1 MIAPG
6 VGLAVR
12 GRPDVELSLY
22 LRCEGDNDSTTILDD
37 SMARTLRSITVTGDA
52 KLSTVDPIGQTSSLV
67 LGTSGSL
74 IVPNVSPNLSVRNL
88 EFRIKAST
96 TEMVLNTPY
105 LLFRQTTTGGS
116 TTFMVTATRTS
127 GNSGDITVY
136 WYRPIFQYWY
146 TQMGVNIPDFT
157 ISNHVAFDHYLNG
170 VLFGYVNG
178 LSQSGGSTYQFNGAA
193 GVGGALT
200 IGGSGFDLSIGA
212 SGSQFRGKLD
222 NIRTS
227 TISRR
232 DGTSRFVPS
241 E

>member
-96 TEMVLNTPY
+96 TEMVLNTTY

-116 TTFMVTATRTS
+116 TSFMVTATRTS
-127 GNSGDITVY
+127 SNSGDITVY
-136 WYRPIFQYWY
+136 WYEPIFSTIY

-157 ISNHVAFDHYLNG
+157 ISNHVAFDYFTNG
-170 VLFGYVNG
+170 YLFGYVNG
-178 LSQSGGSTYQFNGAA
+178 LNQSNNNYQFNGAA

-200 IGGSGFDLSIGA
+200 IGGSGFDLNIGA

-227 TISRR
+227 CINRR
-232 DGTSRFVPS
+232 DGTSSFVPS

>member
-6 VGLAVR
+6 IGLAVR

-67 LGTSGSL
+67 VGTSGSL
-74 IVPNVSPNLSVRNL
+74 IVPNVSPYLVRNL

-116 TTFMVTATRTS
+116 TSFMVTATRTS
-127 GNSGDITVY
+127 GNSGDITIH
-136 WYRPIFQYWY
+136 WDQPIFNNSY
-146 TQMGVNIPDFT
+146 TQMGVNISDFT
-157 ISNHVAFDHYLNG
+157 ISNHVAFDHFTNG

-178 LSQSGGSTYQFNGAA
+178 LNQSNNNYQFNGAA
-193 GVGGALT
+193 GVGGSLT
-200 IGGSGFDLSIGA
+200 IGGSGFDLNIGA

-232 DGTSRFVPS
+232 NGSSFIPS

>member
-37 SMARTLRSITVTGDA
+37 SMTRTLRSITVTGDA

-105 LLFRQTTTGGS
+105 LLFRQTTTDGS
-116 TTFMVTATRTS
+116 TSFMVIATRTS
-127 GNSGDITVY
+127 GNSGDITVH
-136 WYRPIFQYWY
+136 WNLPIFSTSY

-157 ISNHVAFDHYLNG
+157 ISNHVAFDHYSNG
-170 VLFGYVNG
+170 YLFGYVNG
-178 LSQSGGSTYQFNGAA
+178 LEQSDNNYQFNGAA
-193 GVGGALT
+193 GVGGSLT
-200 IGGSGFDLSIGA
+200 IGGSGFDLNIGA

-227 TISRR
+227 SINRR
-232 DGTSRFVPS
+232 NGTSSFVPS

>member
-74 IVPNVSPNLSVRNL
+74 IVPNVSPNLSVKNL

-116 TTFMVTATRTS
+116 TSFMVTATRTS
-127 GNSGDITVY
+127 SNSGDITIY
-136 WYRPIFQYWY
+136 WYQPIFSTIY
-146 TQMGVNIPDFT
+146 TRMGVNIPDFT
-157 ISNHVAFDHYLNG
+157 ISNHVAFDYFTNDI
-170 VLFGYVNG
+170 LFGYVNG
-178 LSQSGGSTYQFNGAA
+178 LNQSNSNYQFNGAA

-200 IGGSGFDLSIGA
+200 IGGSGSDLNIGA
-212 SGSQFRGKLD
+212 WGIQFRGKLD

-232 DGTSRFVPS
+232 NGTSSFVPS

>member
-22 LRCEGDNDSTTILDD
+22 LRCEGENDSTTILDD

-74 IVPNVSPNLSVRNL
+74 IVPNVSPYTTVKNL

-105 LLFRQTTTGGS
+105 LLFKQTTTGGS
-116 TTFMVTATRTS
+116 TSFRVIATRTS
-127 GNSGDITVY
+127 GNSGDITVH
-136 WYRPIFQYWY
+136 WYQSIFSNWY

-157 ISNHVAFDHYLNG
+157 ISNHVAFDYYNNG
-170 VLFGYVNG
+170 ILFGYVNG
-178 LSQSGGSTYQFNGAA
+178 LEQSDNNYQFNGAA

-200 IGGSGFDLSIGA
+200 IGGSGLDFNIG
-212 SGSQFRGKLD
+212 GLGIQFRGKLD

-227 TISRR
+227 YIGRR
-232 DGTSRFVPS
+232 NGTSSFVPS

>member
-74 IVPNVSPNLSVRNL
+74 IVPNVSPYLTVRNL

-105 LLFRQTTTGGS
+105 LLFKQTTTDGS
-116 TTFMVTATRTS
+116 TSFMVTATRTS
-127 GNSGDITVY
+127 GNSGDITIR
-136 WYRPIFQYWY
+136 WYQPIFLNSY
-146 TQMGVNIPDFT
+146 TQMSVNISDFT
-157 ISNHVAFDHYLNG
+157 ISNHVAFDYYHNG
-170 VLFGYVNG
+170 YLFGYVNG
-178 LSQSGGSTYQFNGAA
+178 LNQSNNNYQFNGAA
-193 GVGGALT
+193 GVGGSLT
-200 IGGSGFDLSIGA
+200 IGGSGFDLNIGVL
-212 SGSQFRGKLD
+212 GFQFRGKLD

-227 TISRR
+227 TIGRR
-232 DGTSRFVPS
+232 SSSSSFVPS

>member
-74 IVPNVSPNLSVRNL
+74 IVPNVSTNLSVRNL

-105 LLFRQTTTGGS
+105 LLFKQTTTDGS
-116 TTFMVTATRTS
+116 TSFMVTATRTS
-127 GNSGDITVY
+127 GNSGDITIY
-136 WYRPIFQYWY
+136 WYQPIFLSIY
-146 TQMGVNIPDFT
+146 TRMSVNIPDFT
-157 ISNHVAFDHYLNG
+157 ISNHVAFDHYNNG

-178 LSQSGGSTYQFNGAA
+178 LNQSDNNYQFNGAA
-193 GVGGALT
+193 GVGGSLT
-200 IGGSGFDLSIGA
+200 IGGSGFDLNIGA

-227 TISRR
+227 SINRR
-232 DGTSRFVPS
+232 NGTSSFVPS

>member
-74 IVPNVSPNLSVRNL
+74 IVPNVSPHLTVKNL

-105 LLFRQTTTGGS
+105 LLFRQTTTNGS

-127 GNSGDITVY
+127 GNSGGITIH
-136 WYRPIFQYWY
+136 WYNPIFLNWY

-157 ISNHVAFDHYLNG
+157 ISNHVAFDYYTNG
-170 VLFGYVNG
+170 ILFGYVNG
-178 LSQSGGSTYQFNGAA
+178 LNQSNSNYQFNGAA
-193 GVGGALT
+193 GVGGSLT
-200 IGGSGFDLSIGA
+200 IGGSGFDLNIGA

-227 TISRR
+227 VIGRR
-232 DGTSRFVPS
+232 NSNSSFVPS

>member
-6 VGLAVR
+6 IGSSVQ

-67 LGTSGSL
+67 VGTSGSL
-74 IVPNVSPNLSVRNL
+74 IVPNVSPYLTVRNL

-116 TTFMVTATRTS
+116 TSFMVTATRTS
-127 GNSGDITVY
+127 GNSGDITIH
-136 WYRPIFQYWY
+136 WDQPIFLTFY

-157 ISNHVAFDHYLNG
+157 ISNHVAFDHFGNG
-170 VLFGYVNG
+170 FLFGYVNG
-178 LSQSGGSTYQFNGAA
+178 LNQSNNDYQFNGAA

-200 IGGSGFDLSIGA
+200 IGGSGFDLDIGA

-227 TISRR
+227 TIGRR
-232 DGTSRFVPS
+232 NGTSSFVPS

>member
-74 IVPNVSPNLSVRNL
+74 IVPNVSTGLSVRNL

-105 LLFRQTTTGGS
+105 LLFKQTTTDGS
-116 TTFMVTATRTS
+116 TSFMVTATRTS
-127 GNSGDITVY
+127 GNSGDITIH
-136 WYRPIFQYWY
+136 WHRSIFLSIY
-146 TQMGVNIPDFT
+146 TRMSVNIPDFT
-157 ISNHVAFDHYLNG
+157 ISNHVAFDHYHNDY
-170 VLFGYVNG
+170 LFGYVNG
-178 LSQSGGSTYQFNGAA
+178 LEQSDNNYQFNGAA
-193 GVGGALT
+193 GVGGSLT
-200 IGGSGFDLSIGA
+200 IGGSGFDLNIGA

-227 TISRR
+227 NIGRR
-232 DGTSRFVPS
+232 NGASSFVPS

>member
-6 VGLAVR
+6 IGLAVR

-67 LGTSGSL
+67 VGTSGSL
-74 IVPNVSPNLSVRNL
+74 IVPNVSPNLVENL

-116 TTFMVTATRTS
+116 TSFMVTATRTS
-127 GNSGDITVY
+127 GNSGDITIH
-136 WYRPIFQYWY
+136 WDQPIFSTSY

-157 ISNHVAFDHYLNG
+157 ISNHVAFDHFING

-178 LSQSGGSTYQFNGAA
+178 LNQSNNNYQFNGAA
-193 GVGGALT
+193 GVGGSLT
-200 IGGSGFDLSIGA
+200 IGGSGFDLNIGA

-232 DGTSRFVPS
+232 NGTSSFVPS

>member
-74 IVPNVSPNLSVRNL
+74 IVPNVSPHLTVKNL

-157 ISNHVAFDHYLNG
+157 ISNHVAFDYYNNG
-170 VLFGYVNG
+170 FLFGYVNG
-178 LSQSGGSTYQFNGAA
+178 LNQSNNNYQFNGAA

-200 IGGSGFDLSIGA
+200 IGGSGFDLNIGVL
-212 SGSQFRGKLD
+212 GIQFRGKLD

-227 TISRR
+227 YIGRR
-232 DGTSRFVPS
+232 SANSSFVPS

>member
-12 GRPDVELSLY
+12 GSPDVGFSLY

-74 IVPNVSPNLSVRNL
+74 IVPNVSPYISVRNL

-127 GNSGDITVY
+127 GNSGDITMY

-157 ISNHVAFDHYLNG
+157 ISNHVAFDHYTNG
-170 VLFGYVNG
+170 FLFGYVNG
-178 LSQSGGSTYQFNGAA
+178 LNQSSNNYQFNGAA
-193 GVGGALT
+193 GVGGSLT
-200 IGGSGFDLSIGA
+200 IGGSGFDLNIGA

-227 TISRR
+227 SIGRR
-232 DGTSRFVPS
+232 NGTSSFVPS

>member
-6 VGLAVR
+6 IGLAVR

-74 IVPNVSPNLSVRNL
+74 IVPNVSPYLVRNL

-105 LLFRQTTTGGS
+105 LLFKQTTTDGS
-116 TTFMVTATRTS
+116 TSFMVIATRTS
-127 GNSGDITVY
+127 GNSGDITIH
-136 WYRPIFQYWY
+136 WYNPIFNNSY

-157 ISNHVAFDHYLNG
+157 ISNHVAFDHFGNG

-178 LSQSGGSTYQFNGAA
+178 LNQSNNTYQFNGAA
-193 GVGGALT
+193 GVGGSLT
-200 IGGSGFDLSIGA
+200 IGGSGFDLNIGA

-232 DGTSRFVPS
+232 NGTSFVPS

>member
-67 LGTSGSL
+67 LGTSGRL
-74 IVPNVSPNLSVRNL
+74 LVPNVSPISVRNL

-105 LLFRQTTTGGS
+105 LLFRQTTTDGS
-116 TTFMVTATRTS
+116 TSFMVTATRTS
-127 GNSGDITVY
+127 GNSGSITIL
-136 WYRPIFQYWY
+136 WYQPIFSYFD
-146 TQMGVNIPDFT
+146 TRMGVNIPDFT
-157 ISNHVAFDHYLNG
+157 ISNHVAFDHYSNG
-170 VLFGYVNG
+170 YLFGYVNG
-178 LSQSGGSTYQFNGAA
+178 LNQSANNYQFNGAA

-200 IGGSGFDLSIGA
+200 IGGSGFDLNIGA

-227 TISRR
+227 SISRR
-232 DGTSRFVPS
+232 DTSYSFVPS

>member
-6 VGLAVR
+6 VGFAVR

-105 LLFRQTTTGGS
+105 YCLGKTPL
-116 TTFMVTATRTS
+116 A
-127 GNSGDITVY
+127 
-136 WYRPIFQYWY
+136 
-146 TQMGVNIPDFT
+146 
-157 ISNHVAFDHYLNG
+157 
-170 VLFGYVNG
+170 VLPP
-178 LSQSGGSTYQFNGAA
+178 LW
-193 GVGGALT
+193 
-200 IGGSGFDLSIGA
+200 
-212 SGSQFRGKLD
+212 
-222 NIRTS
+222 
-227 TISRR
+227 
-232 DGTSRFVPS
+232 
-241 E
+241 

>member
-22 LRCEGDNDSTTILDD
+22 LRCEGDNDSTTIVDD

-52 KLSTVDPIGQTSSLV
+52 KLSTADPIGQTSSLV

-74 IVPNVSPNLSVRNL
+74 IVPNVSPYLTVRNL

-96 TEMVLNTPY
+96 AEMVLNTPY

-116 TTFMVTATRTS
+116 TSFMVTATRTS
-127 GNSGDITVY
+127 GNSGDITIH
-136 WYRPIFQYWY
+136 WYQPIFSTSY
-146 TQMGVNIPDFT
+146 TRMGVNIPDFT
-157 ISNHVAFDHYLNG
+157 ISNHVAFDYYTNG
-170 VLFGYVNG
+170 FLFGYVNG
-178 LSQSGGSTYQFNGAA
+178 LNQSNNNYQFNGAA
-193 GVGGALT
+193 GVGGFLT
-200 IGGSGFDLSIGA
+200 IGGSGFDLNIGA

-227 TISRR
+227 SISRR
-232 DGTSRFVPS
+232 NTASSFVPS

>member
-6 VGLAVR
+6 IGLAVR

-67 LGTSGSL
+67 LGTSGRL
-74 IVPNVSPNLSVRNL
+74 LVPNVSPNLSVRNL

-116 TTFMVTATRTS
+116 TSFMVTATRTS
-127 GNSGDITVY
+127 GNSGDITIH
-136 WYRPIFQYWY
+136 WYRPIFLTIY
-146 TQMGVNIPDFT
+146 TRMSVNILDFT
-157 ISNHVAFDHYLNG
+157 ISNHVAFDFYTNG
-170 VLFGYVNG
+170 TLFGYVNG
-178 LSQSGGSTYQFNGAA
+178 LRQSNSDYQFNGAA

-200 IGGSGFDLSIGA
+200 IGGSGFDLDIGA

-227 TISRR
+227 SISRR
-232 DGTSRFVPS
+232 DTASSFVPS

>member
-22 LRCEGDNDSTTILDD
+22 LRCEGENDSTTILDD
-37 SMARTLRSITVTGDA
+37 SMVRTLRSITVTGDA

-74 IVPNVSPNLSVRNL
+74 IVPNVSPYITVRNL

-96 TEMVLNTPY
+96 TEMVLNTTY
-105 LLFRQTTTGGS
+105 LLFKQTTTDGS

-127 GNSGDITVY
+127 GNSGDITIH
-136 WYRPIFQYWY
+136 WHQPIFLNWY
-146 TQMGVNIPDFT
+146 TQMGVNISDFT
-157 ISNHVAFDHYLNG
+157 ISNHVAFDHYTNG
-170 VLFGYVNG
+170 FLFGYVNG
-178 LSQSGGSTYQFNGAA
+178 LNQSNNNYQFNGAA

-200 IGGSGFDLSIGA
+200 IGGSGLVLNIGA
-212 SGSQFRGKLD
+212 LGNQFRGKLD

-227 TISRR
+227 YIGRR
-232 DGTSRFVPS
+232 NGTSSFVPS

>member
-74 IVPNVSPNLSVRNL
+74 IVPNVSTGLSVRNL

-105 LLFRQTTTGGS
+105 LLFKQTTTDGS
-116 TTFMVTATRTS
+116 TSFMVTATRTS
-127 GNSGDITVY
+127 GNSGDITIH
-136 WYRPIFQYWY
+136 WYQPIFLSIY
-146 TQMGVNIPDFT
+146 TRMSVNIPDFT
-157 ISNHVAFDHYLNG
+157 ISNHVAFDHYHNDR
-170 VLFGYVNG
+170 LFGYVNG
-178 LSQSGGSTYQFNGAA
+178 LEQSDSNYQFNGAA
-193 GVGGALT
+193 GVGGSLT
-200 IGGSGFDLSIGA
+200 IGGSGFDLNIGA

-227 TISRR
+227 SINRR
-232 DGTSRFVPS
+232 TSSFVPS

>member
-67 LGTSGSL
+67 LGTSGRL

-105 LLFRQTTTGGS
+105 LLFRQTTTDGS
-116 TTFMVTATRTS
+116 TSFMVTATRTS
-127 GNSGDITVY
+127 GNSGDITIH
-136 WYRPIFQYWY
+136 WCRPIFSTWY
-146 TQMGVNIPDFT
+146 TRMGVNIPDFT
-157 ISNHVAFDHYLNG
+157 ISNHVAFDHYSNG
-170 VLFGYVNG
+170 FLFGYVNG
-178 LSQSGGSTYQFNGAA
+178 IEQSGSSYQFNGAA
-193 GVGGALT
+193 AVGGSLT
-200 IGGSGFDLSIGA
+200 IGGSGFDLNIGA

-227 TISRR
+227 SINRR
-232 DGTSRFVPS
+232 NGTSSFVPS

>member
-12 GRPDVELSLY
+12 GSPDVGFSLY

-74 IVPNVSPNLSVRNL
+74 IVPNVSPYLTVRNL

-127 GNSGDITVY
+127 GNSGDITLY

-157 ISNHVAFDHYLNG
+157 ISNHVAFDHYSNG
-170 VLFGYVNG
+170 FLFGYVNG
-178 LSQSGGSTYQFNGAA
+178 LNQSNNNYQFNGAA
-193 GVGGALT
+193 GVGGSLT
-200 IGGSGFDLSIGA
+200 IGGSGFDLNIGA

-227 TISRR
+227 SIGRR
-232 DGTSRFVPS
+232 NGTSSFVPS

>member
-37 SMARTLRSITVTGDA
+37 SMARTVRSITVMGDA

-67 LGTSGSL
+67 LGTSGRL
-74 IVPNVSPNLSVRNL
+74 IVPNVSPYITVKNL

-96 TEMVLNTPY
+96 TEMVLNTTY
-105 LLFRQTTTGGS
+105 LLFKQTTTDGS

-127 GNSGDITVY
+127 GNSGDITIY
-136 WYRPIFQYWY
+136 WYRPIFHNSY
-146 TQMGVNIPDFT
+146 TRMGVNISDFT
-157 ISNHVAFDHYLNG
+157 ISNHVAFDYYANG
-170 VLFGYVNG
+170 YLFGYVNG
-178 LSQSGGSTYQFNGAA
+178 LNQSNNNYQFNGAA

-200 IGGSGFDLSIGA
+200 IGGSVFDLNIGVL
-212 SGSQFRGKLD
+212 GSQFRGKLD

-227 TISRR
+227 SIGRR
-232 DGTSRFVPS
+232 NSASSFVPS

>member
-1 MIAPG
+1 MISPG

-22 LRCEGDNDSTTILDD
+22 LRCEGENDSTTIVDD

-67 LGTSGSL
+67 LGTSGTL
-74 IVPNVSPNLSVRNL
+74 IVPNVSPYTTVRNL

-105 LLFRQTTTGGS
+105 LLFKQTTTDGS
-116 TTFMVTATRTS
+116 TSFMVTATRTS
-127 GNSGDITVY
+127 GNSGDITIY
-136 WYRPIFQYWY
+136 WYQPIFSSIY
-146 TQMGVNIPDFT
+146 TRMGVNIPDFT
-157 ISNHVAFDHYLNG
+157 VSNHVAFDHRNNNN

-178 LSQSGGSTYQFNGAA
+178 LLQSNNTYQFNGAA

-200 IGGSGFDLSIGA
+200 IGGSGFDLNIGA

-222 NIRTS
+222 NIRVS
-227 TISRR
+227 IIGRR
-232 DGTSRFVPS
+232 NGSSSFIPS

>member
-105 LLFRQTTTGGS
+105 LLFKQTTTGGS
-116 TTFMVTATRTS
+116 TSFMVTATRTS

-136 WYRPIFQYWY
+136 WYQPIFSTTY
-146 TQMGVNIPDFT
+146 TRMGVNIPDFT
-157 ISNHVAFDHYLNG
+157 ISNHVAFDHYING
-170 VLFGYVNG
+170 FLFGYVNG
-178 LSQSGGSTYQFNGAA
+178 LSQSNNNYQFNGAS

-200 IGGSGFDLSIGA
+200 IGGSGFDLNIGA

-227 TISRR
+227 SINRR
-232 DGTSRFVPS
+232 NGTSSFVPS

>member
-6 VGLAVR
+6 IGLAVR

-74 IVPNVSPNLSVRNL
+74 IVPNVSSNLAVRNL

-105 LLFRQTTTGGS
+105 LLFKQTTTDGS
-116 TTFMVTATRTS
+116 TSFMVIATRTS
-127 GNSGDITVY
+127 GNSGSITIH
-136 WYRPIFQYWY
+136 WNQPIFSTFY
-146 TQMGVNIPDFT
+146 TKMSVNIPDFT
-157 ISNHVAFDHYLNG
+157 ISNHVAFDHFTNG
-170 VLFGYVNG
+170 TLFGYVNG
-178 LSQSGGSTYQFNGAA
+178 LNQSNNDHQFNGAA
-193 GVGGALT
+193 GVGGSLT
-200 IGGSGFDLSIGA
+200 IGGSGFDLNIGA

-227 TISRR
+227 TIGRR
-232 DGTSRFVPS
+232 NGTSSFVPS

>member
-6 VGLAVR
+6 IGLAVR

-22 LRCEGDNDSTTILDD
+22 LRCEGENDSTTIVDD

-67 LGTSGSL
+67 LGTSGRL

-96 TEMVLNTPY
+96 TEMALNTPY

-116 TTFMVTATRTS
+116 TTFMVIATRTS
-127 GNSGDITVY
+127 GSSGSITIY
-136 WYRPIFQYWY
+136 WDRPIFVAYR
-146 TQMGVNIPDFT
+146 TQMGVSIPDFT
-157 ISNHVAFDHYLNG
+157 VSNHVAFDHYNNG

-178 LSQSGGSTYQFNGAA
+178 LLQSNNDYQFNGAA

-200 IGGSGFDLSIGA
+200 IGGSGFDLNIGE

-227 TISRR
+227 TIGRR
-232 DGTSRFVPS
+232 DGNFVPS

>member
-37 SMARTLRSITVTGDA
+37 SMTRTLRSITVTGDA

-105 LLFRQTTTGGS
+105 LLFRQTTTDGS
-116 TTFMVTATRTS
+116 TSFMVTATRTS
-127 GNSGDITVY
+127 GNSGDITIH
-136 WYRPIFQYWY
+136 WYRPIFSTWY
-146 TQMGVNIPDFT
+146 TRMGVNIPDFT
-157 ISNHVAFDHYLNG
+157 ISNHVAFDHYSNG
-170 VLFGYVNG
+170 YLFGYVNG
-178 LSQSGGSTYQFNGAA
+178 LEQSDNNYQFNGAA
-193 GVGGALT
+193 GVGGSLT
-200 IGGSGFDLSIGA
+200 IGGSGFDLNIGA

-227 TISRR
+227 SINRR
-232 DGTSRFVPS
+232 NGTSSFVPS

>member
-67 LGTSGSL
+67 VGTSGSL
-74 IVPNVSPNLSVRNL
+74 IVPNVSNLTVRNL

-116 TTFMVTATRTS
+116 TSFMVTATRTS
-127 GNSGDITVY
+127 GNSGSITIL
-136 WYRPIFQYWY
+136 WYQPIFSYFN

-157 ISNHVAFDHYLNG
+157 ISNHVAFNHYING
-170 VLFGYVNG
+170 ILFGYVNG
-178 LSQSGGSTYQFNGAA
+178 LNQSANNYQFNGVA
-193 GVGGALT
+193 GVGGSLT
-200 IGGSGFDLSIGA
+200 IGGSGFDLNIGA
-212 SGSQFRGKLD
+212 SGDQFRGKLD

-227 TISRR
+227 NISRR
-232 DGTSRFVPS
+232 DGTNSFVPS

>member
-74 IVPNVSPNLSVRNL
+74 IVPNVSPYLTVRNL

-96 TEMVLNTPY
+96 TEMALNTPY
-105 LLFRQTTTGGS
+105 LLFRQTSSDGS
-116 TTFMVTATRTS
+116 TTFMVIAIRTS
-127 GNSGDITVY
+127 GSSGSIGIY
-136 WYRPIFQYWY
+136 WYQPIFSIFD
-146 TQMGVNIPDFT
+146 TRMFVSIPDFT
-157 ISNHVAFDHYLNG
+157 VSNHVAFDLYSNG
-170 VLFGYVNG
+170 VLFGYLNG
-178 LSQSGGSTYQFNGAA
+178 LNQSNNDYQFNGAA
-193 GVGGALT
+193 GVGGELT
-200 IGGSGFDLSIGA
+200 IGGSGFDLNILA
-212 SGSQFRGKLD
+212 SGGQFRGKLD
-222 NIRTS
+222 NIRVS
-227 TISRR
+227 IIGRR
-232 DGTSRFVPS
+232 DSSNSFILS

>member
-52 KLSTVDPIGQTSSLV
+52 KLSTADPIGQTSSLV

-74 IVPNVSPNLSVRNL
+74 IVPNVSPYLTVRNL

-96 TEMVLNTPY
+96 AEMVLNTSY
-105 LLFRQTTTGGS
+105 LLFKQITTDGS
-116 TTFMVTATRTS
+116 TSFMVTATRTS
-127 GNSGDITVY
+127 GNSGNITIY
-136 WYRPIFQYWY
+136 WNRPIFSTSY
-146 TQMGVNIPDFT
+146 TRMGLNIPDFT
-157 ISNHVAFDHYLNG
+157 ISNHVAFDHYTNG
-170 VLFGYVNG
+170 ILFGYVNG
-178 LSQSGGSTYQFNGAA
+178 LNQSNNSYQFNGAA
-193 GVGGALT
+193 GVGGFLT
-200 IGGSGFDLSIGA
+200 IGGSGFDLNIGA

-227 TISRR
+227 SISRR
-232 DGTSRFVPS
+232 NTASSFVPS

>member
-67 LGTSGSL
+67 VGTSGSL
-74 IVPNVSPNLSVRNL
+74 IVPNVSPNLTVKNL

-105 LLFRQTTTGGS
+105 LLFRQTSTDGS
-116 TTFMVTATRTS
+116 TSFMVTATRTS
-127 GNSGDITVY
+127 GNSGDITIY
-136 WYRPIFQYWY
+136 WYQPIFSYYY

-157 ISNHVAFDHYLNG
+157 ISNHVAFDHFSNG
-170 VLFGYVNG
+170 YLFGYVNG
-178 LSQSGGSTYQFNGAA
+178 LNQSSNNYQFNGAA
-193 GVGGALT
+193 DVGGALT
-200 IGGSGFDLSIGA
+200 IGGSGSDLNIGA

-227 TISRR
+227 TIGRR
-232 DGTSRFVPS
+232 NGTSSFIPS

>member
-67 LGTSGSL
+67 VGTSGSL

-105 LLFRQTTTGGS
+105 LLFKQTSTGGS

-127 GNSGDITVY
+127 GNSGSITIH
-136 WYRPIFQYWY
+136 WYQPIFATFY
-146 TQMGVNIPDFT
+146 TQMGMNIPDFT
-157 ISNHVAFDHYLNG
+157 ISNHVAFDHFNNG

-178 LSQSGGSTYQFNGAA
+178 LLQNNNTYQFNGAA

-200 IGGSGFDLSIGA
+200 IGGSGFDLNMGA
-212 SGSQFRGKLD
+212 WGDQFRGKLD

-227 TISRR
+227 SISRR
-232 DGTSRFVPS
+232 NTASSFVPS

>member
-74 IVPNVSPNLSVRNL
+74 IVPNVSTNLSVRNL

-105 LLFRQTTTGGS
+105 LLFKQTTTDGS
-116 TTFMVTATRTS
+116 TSFMVTATRTS
-127 GNSGDITVY
+127 GNSGGITIY
-136 WYRPIFQYWY
+136 WYQPIFSASY
-146 TQMGVNIPDFT
+146 TRMSVNIPDFT
-157 ISNHVAFDHYLNG
+157 ISNHVAFDHYHNG
-170 VLFGYVNG
+170 RLFGYVNG
-178 LSQSGGSTYQFNGAA
+178 LNQSDNTYQFNGAA
-193 GVGGALT
+193 GVGGSLT
-200 IGGSGFDLSIGA
+200 IGGSGFDLNIGA

-227 TISRR
+227 SINRR
-232 DGTSRFVPS
+232 NGTSSFVPS

>member
-67 LGTSGSL
+67 VGTSGSL
-74 IVPNVSPNLSVRNL
+74 IVPNVSNLTVRNL

-96 TEMVLNTPY
+96 TEMVLNNPY
-105 LLFRQTTTGGS
+105 LLFRQTTTGG
-116 TTFMVTATRTS
+116 TTSFMVTATRTS
-127 GNSGDITVY
+127 GNSGSITIL
-136 WYRPIFQYWY
+136 WYRPIFSYFN

-157 ISNHVAFDHYLNG
+157 ISNHVAFDHYSNG

-178 LSQSGGSTYQFNGAA
+178 LNQSTNNYQFNGAA
-193 GVGGALT
+193 GVGGSLT
-200 IGGSGFDLSIGA
+200 IGGSGFDLNIGA
-212 SGSQFRGKLD
+212 SGDQFRGKLD

-227 TISRR
+227 SIGRR
-232 DGTSRFVPS
+232 YSSSSFVPS

>member
-1 MIAPG
+1 MRAPG

-22 LRCEGDNDSTTILDD
+22 LRCEGDNDSTTIVDD

-74 IVPNVSPNLSVRNL
+74 IVPNVSHYLTVRNL

-96 TEMVLNTPY
+96 AEMVLNTSY
-105 LLFRQTTTGGS
+105 LLFKQTTTDGS
-116 TTFMVTATRTS
+116 ISFMVTATRTS
-127 GNSGDITVY
+127 GNSGNIKIY
-136 WYRPIFQYWY
+136 WYNPIYSIID
-146 TQMGVNIPDFT
+146 TKMGVNISDFT
-157 ISNHVAFDHYLNG
+157 ISNHVAFDLHSNG
-170 VLFGYVNG
+170 YLFGYVNG
-178 LSQSGGSTYQFNGAA
+178 LIQSSNDHQFNGAA
-193 GVGGALT
+193 GVGGSLT
-200 IGGSGFDLSIGA
+200 IGGSSGFDPHTGA

-227 TISRR
+227 SINRR
-232 DGTSRFVPS
+232 YGSSSFIPS

>member
-67 LGTSGSL
+67 LGTSGRL
-74 IVPNVSPNLSVRNL
+74 IVPNVSPNISVRNL

-105 LLFRQTTTGGS
+105 LLFRQTTTDGS
-116 TTFMVTATRTS
+116 TSFMVTATRTS
-127 GNSGDITVY
+127 GNSGDITIH
-136 WYRPIFQYWY
+136 WNRPIFSTWY
-146 TQMGVNIPDFT
+146 TRMGVNIPDFT
-157 ISNHVAFDHYLNG
+157 ISNHVAFDHYSNG

-178 LSQSGGSTYQFNGAA
+178 LNQSYNDYQFNGAA
-193 GVGGALT
+193 GVGGSLT
-200 IGGSGFDLSIGA
+200 IGGSGFDLNIGA

-227 TISRR
+227 SINRR
-232 DGTSRFVPS
+232 NGTSSFVPS